1 LFAFIRRWR
10 VNRAKRELTEMLHED
25 GASEKIIE
33 GVLHWYFYG
42 EAL

>member
-1 LFAFIRRWR
+1 
-10 VNRAKRELTEMLHED
+10 MLHED